1 MMNQELNKIWLDVR
15 FSLKEV
21 SKLSRIT
28 SFIMNTM
35 NKELVD
41 VKEELARLDDE
52 YVMEVFPFLKMMVPA
67 IDEVTTEE
75 AYRIFG
81 SRRDFDHHRREGN
94 IHPVR
99 GFSRKAKKFWSR
111 AEIYK
116 LKQAERMIMKV
127 V

>member
-1 MMNQELNKIWLDVR
+1 MNHGLNKIWLDVR
-15 FSLKEV
+15 FSLNEV

-28 SFIMNTM
+28 SFILKTM

-41 VKEELARLDDE
+41 IKDELAHLNDE
-52 YVMEVFPFLKMMVPA
+52 YAMEVFPLLKMLVPA

-75 AYRIFG
+75 AYQIFG
-81 SRRDFDHHRREGN
+81 SRREFDQHRREGN

-99 GFSRKAKKFWSR
+99 GFSRKSRKFWSR
-111 AEIYK
+111 AEIYN
-116 LKQAERMIMKV
+116 LKQAERIIMKV